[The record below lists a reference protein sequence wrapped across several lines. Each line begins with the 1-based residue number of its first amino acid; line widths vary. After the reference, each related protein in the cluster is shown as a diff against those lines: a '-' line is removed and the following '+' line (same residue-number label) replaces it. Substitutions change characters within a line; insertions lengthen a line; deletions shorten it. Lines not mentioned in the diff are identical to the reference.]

1 MQNPF
6 DIQSA
11 LLARHAQHVV
21 LVHFPIGLFITGVV
35 FDLLAFW
42 TKRRGLA
49 DAAYY
54 DLLGAA
60 VSTLP
65 VVVTGILAWQF
76 ATRRPGLERHSENAS
91 DLGMPVEYCHHLC
104 GVDTHFFYRRR
115 KQRASDPSYRRRIG
129 GAGFAIAHRASWWI
143 FERRQRPGMTS
154 ESIRP
159 ISLILIPITAG

>member
-60 VSTLP
+60 ASTLP

-76 ATRRPGLERHSENAS
+76 QLEGQALKGILKMHLI
-91 DLGMPVEYCHHLC
+91 LGCLSSTVIIVVAC
-104 GVDTHFFYRRR
+104 THFFYRRR
-115 KQRASDPSYRRRIG
+115 KQPLPTHRIVVELAG
-129 GAGFAIAHRASWWI
+129 LALISLTGHLGGFLSGVNGAG
-143 FERRQRPGMTS
+143 
-154 ESIRP
+154 
-159 ISLILIPITAG
+159 

>member
-35 FDLLAFW
+35 FDLLALW
-42 TKRRGLA
+42 TKRQALA

-54 DLLGAA
+54 DLVVAA
-60 VSTLP
+60 ASTLP

-76 ATRRPGLERHSENAS
+76 QLEGQALKGILKMHLI
-91 DLGMPVEYCHHLC
+91 LGCLSSTVIIS
-104 GVDTHFFYRRR
+104 VAIIHFLHRQR
-115 KQRASDPSYRRRIG
+115 KTPLP
-129 GAGFAIAHRASWWI
+129 AHRVAV
-143 FERRQRPGMTS
+143 ELVGVVL
-154 ESIRP
+154 
-159 ISLILIPITAG
+159 ISLTGHLGGFLSGVNGMG